1 MDKILS
7 YEEVLW
13 KRMSSEA
20 KDLLFELQS
29 NILNNNGNDN
39 NKYILDY
46 TSCLEEGN
54 NIEKYLIIKGYY
66 VGHRITGKLVI
77 SI

>member
-13 KRMSSEA
+13 RRMSSEA
-20 KDLLFELQS
+20 KDLLFELQN
-29 NILNNNGNDN
+29 NILNSNDN
-39 NKYILDY
+39 ECILDY
-46 TSCLEEGN
+46 INCLEEGN

>member
-20 KDLLFELQS
+20 KDLLFELQN
-29 NILNNNGNDN
+29 NILNSNDN
-39 NKYILDY
+39 EYILDY
-46 TSCLEEGN
+46 INCLDEGN
-54 NIEKYLIIKGYY
+54 NIENYLIIKGYTIKY
-66 VGHRITGKLVI
+66 LCVGKLAVYI
-77 SI
+77 